1 MAVRDAQTIDSI
13 ARASDGLLTLLV
25 TEDRPYTPD
34 STPALAEELRSKLNA
49 YIYAVKTRQIAERE
63 GDEPAVVLVHTVD
76 EPPQAILDVLTAAGH
91 LLSPDGVTVA
101 WQVADGVPA
110 RDQTAVV
117 REIAGGLIDAAPE
130 EWTHLRYAA
139 MLIGERRR
147 DRLTAVT
154 PEGQVDLQGAPGDVR
169 AAVEELKQLMWTPE
183 RGTWL
188 ELEFTLDRAAGQL
201 SPGFNYNLEP
211 AGEPLEPAT
220 YAEELRRFPRP
231 SASLPEWLAE
241 RVAQGG

>member
-13 ARASDGLLTLLV
+13 ARASDGLLTLLL

-49 YIYAVKTRQIAERE
+49 YIYALKTEQIAERE
-63 GDEPAVVLVHTVD
+63 DGEPAVVLLHTVG
-76 EPPQAILDVLTAAGH
+76 EPPQAIVDVLKAAGH
-91 LLSPDGVTVA
+91 VLHPDGVTVA
-101 WQVADGVPA
+101 WQVAESLPA

-117 REIAGGLIDAAPE
+117 REIAGGLIDVAPE
-130 EWTHLRYAA
+130 EWTHLRYGA
-139 MLIGERRR
+139 MLIGARRR
-147 DRLTAVT
+147 DRLTAT
-154 PEGQVDLQGAPGDVR
+154 TAEGPVDLQGAPAEVR

-188 ELEFTLDRAAGQL
+188 ELEFTVDRAAGQL

-211 AGEPLEPAT
+211 AGEPLTAED
-220 YAEELRRFPRP
+220 YAEELRRFPRALEP
-231 SASLPEWLAE
+231 LPDWLAE
-241 RVAQGG
+241 RGADAG

>member
-13 ARASDGLLTLLV
+13 ARASDGLLTLLL

-49 YIYAVKTRQIAERE
+49 YIYALKTGQVAERE
-63 GDEPAVVLVHTVD
+63 AGEPAVVLLHTVG
-76 EPPQAILDVLTAAGH
+76 EPPQEILDVLKAAGH
-91 LLSPDGVTVA
+91 VLFPDGVTVA
-101 WQVADGVPA
+101 WQVAESLPT

-117 REIAGGLIDAAPE
+117 REIAGGLVDVAPE
-130 EWTHLRYAA
+130 DWTHLRYAA
-139 MLIGERRR
+139 LLVGDRRR
-147 DRLTAVT
+147 DRLTATT
-154 PEGQVDLQGAPGDVR
+154 PEGPVDLQGAPADVR

-188 ELEFTLDRAAGQL
+188 ELEFTADRAAGQL

-211 AGEPLEPAT
+211 AGEPLAAED

-231 SASLPEWLAE
+231 SEPLPEWLAQ
-241 RVAQGG
+241 RVADAG

>member
-13 ARASDGLLTLLV
+13 GRASDGLLTLLL

-49 YIYAVKTRQIAERE
+49 YIYALKTNQIAERE
-63 GDEPAVVLVHTVD
+63 GDEPAVVLLYTVA
-76 EPPQAILDVLTAAGH
+76 EPPKPILDVLTAAGH
-91 LLSPDGVTVA
+91 VLAPDGVTVA
-101 WQVADGVPA
+101 WQVADSVPA

-117 REIAGGLIDAAPE
+117 REIAGGLVDAAPE

-139 MLIGERRR
+139 TLIGDRRR
-147 DRLTAVT
+147 DLLTATT
-154 PEGQVDLQGAPGDVR
+154 PDGTLDLQGAPADVR

-188 ELEFTLDRAAGQL
+188 ELEFTADRAAGQL
-201 SPGFNYNLEP
+201 VPGFNYNLEP
-211 AGEPLEPAT
+211 AGEPLAPED
-220 YAEELRRFPRP
+220 YVEELRRFPRA
-231 SASLPEWLAE
+231 SAPLPEWLAQ
-241 RVAQGG
+241 RVADAD